1 MNIKSNCVQFSHFS
15 QPEVVGTL
23 SRVDTR
29 IYTSLRTTITD
40 DYEVCL
46 AMKLHSTSPL
56 NKDVPGP
63 TLVRVTIATTKKHTR
78 AYLCFQKQSPVQHTA
93 LSTHTQLKHSYVA

>member
-1 MNIKSNCVQFSHFS
+1 MLMNIKSNCVLFSHFS

-40 DYEVCL
+40 GYKVCS
-46 AMKLHSTSPL
+46 ATKSHSTSPL
-56 NKDVPGP
+56 N
-63 TLVRVTIATTKKHTR
+63 
-78 AYLCFQKQSPVQHTA
+78 
-93 LSTHTQLKHSYVA
+93 